1 MGESVL
7 NRTFRESDVQ
17 RMRNLIKNQSSERTT
32 VSAGYNRKE
41 EHHVEGDTWVENG
54 QTWTIKN
61 NIKQNITKL
70 DSAKK
75 SIILPMFCPKCGKIM
90 KNRNDKDFY
99 PIHGMCFDCVI
110 EFETELKRTGKF
122 KEYEK
127 QIQNQELTKR
137 IEDFKIFIKD
147 NISDSGNIFTED
159 GKLERWVG
167 NIDEDKVN
175 EYIES
180 LDKYLIEQTTKS

>member
-7 NRTFRESDVQ
+7 DRTFRESDVQ

-32 VSAGYNRKE
+32 ISAGYNRKE
-41 EHHVEGDTWVENG
+41 EHHVEGDVWTENG

-75 SIILPMFCPKCGKIM
+75 NIILPMFCPKCGKIM

-99 PIHGMCFDCVI
+99 PVHGMCFDCVI

-147 NISDSGNIFTED
+147 SISDSGNIFTED